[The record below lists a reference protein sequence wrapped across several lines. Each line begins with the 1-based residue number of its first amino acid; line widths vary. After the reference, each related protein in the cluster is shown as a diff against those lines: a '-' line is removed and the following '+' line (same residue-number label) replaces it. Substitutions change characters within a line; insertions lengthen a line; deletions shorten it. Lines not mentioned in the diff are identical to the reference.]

1 MPLVQHNSLPSID
14 RIAQEGGAV
23 CSPDQCRADLPS
35 LRIGFLN
42 MMPDKALLATERQFL
57 RLLASHDQ
65 LNCYFLPF
73 TIAGI
78 EREDEALQH
87 VQTHYQSFEQ
97 IQQSNLDA
105 LIITGANVTQAVLA
119 DESFWQPLEEVL
131 LWAQANVPSTLCS
144 CLATHAAA
152 KVFYQLDRH
161 HLGAK
166 CWGVFEH
173 QVVSPE
179 HPLVAGVAAQFDMC
193 HSRFNDIS
201 QQQFAQAGVETLV
214 QSMDVGVQLASD
226 ADMRMVFFQGHP
238 EYDDISLLKE
248 YKREIF
254 AYLNQQRDE
263 YPPFPVAY
271 FDPQSQQLLEEY
283 KKAVLA
289 QPHSISLI
297 ESFPDKALSPSVTHP
312 WRQAALQIFHNWLNC
327 IQKQRKLG

>member
-23 CSPDQCRADLPS
+23 CSPYQCQTDLPS

-87 VQTHYQSFEQ
+87 VQTYYQSFEQ
-97 IQQSNLDA
+97 IKQGNLDA

-119 DESFWQPLEEVL
+119 HESFWQHLEEVL
-131 LWAQANVPSTLCS
+131 LWAQQNVNSTLCS

-161 HLGAK
+161 HLGTK

-179 HPLVAGVAAQFDMC
+179 HPLVAGVAARFDMC

-201 QQQFAQAGVETLV
+201 QQQFAQVEVEVLV

-248 YKREIF
+248 YKR
-254 AYLNQQRDE
+254 
-263 YPPFPVAY
+263 
-271 FDPQSQQLLEEY
+271 
-283 KKAVLA
+283 
-289 QPHSISLI
+289 
-297 ESFPDKALSPSVTHP
+297 
-312 WRQAALQIFHNWLNC
+312 
-327 IQKQRKLG
+327 

>member
-23 CSPDQCRADLPS
+23 CSPDQCQMDLPS

-87 VQTHYQSFEQ
+87 VQTYYQSFEQ
-97 IQQSNLDA
+97 IQQGNLDA

-119 DESFWQPLEEVL
+119 HESFWQPLEEVL
-131 LWAQANVPSTLCS
+131 LWAQQNVNSTLCS

-161 HLGAK
+161 HLGTK

-173 QVVSPE
+173 QVGSPE
-179 HPLVAGVAAQFDMC
+179 HPLVAGVAARFDMC

-201 QQQFAQAGVETLV
+201 QQQFAQVEVEVLV

-254 AYLNQQRDE
+254 AYLNQQCDE
-263 YPPFPVAY
+263 YPPLPAAY
-271 FDPQSQQLLEEY
+271 FDLQSQQLLQEY
-283 KKAVLA
+283 KEAVLA
-289 QPHSISLI
+289 QPRSNSLI
-297 ESFPDKALSPSVTHP
+297 ESFPDQALSPSVTHP
-312 WRQAALQIFHNWLNC
+312 WRQPALQIFRNWLDC
-327 IQKQRKLG
+327 IQKQHKPV

>member
-23 CSPDQCRADLPS
+23 CTSDQCRTDLPS

-57 RLLASHDQ
+57 RLLASHEQ

-87 VQTHYQSFEQ
+87 VQTYYQDFEQ

-131 LWAQANVPSTLCS
+131 LWAQKNVRSTLCS

-152 KVFYQLDRH
+152 KVFYQLDRR

-173 QVVSPE
+173 EVVAPE
-179 HPLVAGVAAQFDMC
+179 HPLVAGVAAQLDMC

-214 QSMDVGVQLASD
+214 QSATVGVQLASD

-254 AYLNQQRDE
+254 TYLNQQRDQ
-263 YPPFPVAY
+263 YPPLPATY
-271 FDPQSQQLLEEY
+271 FDPQSQQLLHEY
-283 KKAVLA
+283 KESVLA
-289 QPHSISLI
+289 QQRSTSLI
-297 ESFPDKALSPSVTHP
+297 ESFPDKVLSASVTHP
-312 WRQAALQIFHNWLNC
+312 WRQSALQIFHNWLDC
-327 IQKQRKLG
+327 IQKQREPV